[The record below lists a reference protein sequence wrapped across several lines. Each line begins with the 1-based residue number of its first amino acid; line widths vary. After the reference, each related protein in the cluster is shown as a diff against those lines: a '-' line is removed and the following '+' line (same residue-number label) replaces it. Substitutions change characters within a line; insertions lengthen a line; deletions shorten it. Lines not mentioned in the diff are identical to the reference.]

1 MQCKLTHHI
10 YSGFSQ
16 NVKNSQKFSQKLNFW
31 LIFWS
36 FSITPSYALLV
47 TPQFLCQ
54 IKGLM
59 KMYNRGKFHLY
70 SICGCQVIKFE
81 MFSWRCSIHEMAHF
95 GGFLGPNSPK
105 YGQILLKFLP
115 EWVLKDTK
123 TVFGKPLKNV
133 NFYQNR
139 EYPKFGGFVQLW
151 GQFTPWRWPKSL
163 KIKKFKTKIQPSG
176 YPNPST
182 PTL

>member
-16 NVKNSQKFSQKLNFW
+16 NVINSQKFSQKLNFW
-31 LIFWS
+31 LIFGS
-36 FSITPSYALLV
+36 FSITPSYAFLV

-59 KMYNRGKFHLY
+59 KMYNRAKFHLS
-70 SICGCQVIKFE
+70 SICGSQVIKFE

-105 YGQILLKFLP
+105 YGQILLKLLP
-115 EWVLKDTK
+115 EVVLKDRK
-123 TVFGKPLKNV
+123 AVFEESLKNR
-133 NFYQNR
+133 NFYKNR
-139 EYPKFGGFVQLW
+139 QYPKFGRFVQL
-151 GQFTPWRWPKSL
+151 
-163 KIKKFKTKIQPSG
+163 
-176 YPNPST
+176 
-182 PTL
+182 